1 MDEFTRKFN
10 AAEDKEQQVHYI
22 LTSVYESL
30 KEKGSEFD
38 LSVDA
43 GIMSLGTTAGH
54 KYFGAGDGFAVGDRL
69 HAVVIDDGDFPEAAH
84 PLTVQERFER
94 AIYMTH
100 RHNIVSV
107 WSDGREVVRR

>member
-1 MDEFTRKFN
+1 MPEG
-10 AAEDKEQQVHYI
+10 Y
-22 LTSVYESL
+22 Y
-30 KEKGSEFD
+30 
-38 LSVDA
+38 
-43 GIMSLGTTAGH
+43 LGTTAGH

-69 HAVVIDDGDFPEAAH
+69 HAVVIDDGDFPETAH

-107 WSDGREVVRR
+107 